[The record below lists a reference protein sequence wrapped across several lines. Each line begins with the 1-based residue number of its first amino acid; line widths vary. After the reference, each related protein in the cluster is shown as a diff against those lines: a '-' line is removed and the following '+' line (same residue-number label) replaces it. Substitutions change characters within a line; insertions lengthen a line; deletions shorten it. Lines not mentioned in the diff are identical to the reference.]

1 MHMTHLHR
9 ANLLMWCMV
18 VLYVAIA
25 FARLGHMGMAPAYG
39 DDNAVYITSAIA
51 LATGQGYK
59 LIALVGSPPALFYP
73 IGYPMALAPFFA
85 IFSVP
90 VAMLAGRLLNIAL
103 VAAASF
109 LVYGYLTK
117 RTQVSP
123 VLSALVVGMFALCP
137 TMFTWTL
144 MLYSE
149 SLYTCLSILCLLA
162 AGKES
167 RKICLITGV
176 LAGLSM
182 LVRTLGFT
190 LVGALLLSSLL
201 KRNWR
206 QFWWQ
211 LFGVAAI
218 QGPWLLYSFLN
229 KGGTLSGYSGQ
240 AAREWSLASMAH
252 NVMQMVSVVVPT
264 VVVPITESQ
273 VFERLLDRLPLFTFG
288 LAAIGCLVWWMVA
301 CRVWQGLKAKAPMA
315 LYICLYVG
323 LLIVWPWPPP
333 RFMTSVFPILAIFLS
348 EHLHESLLRWH
359 PRAGKIL
366 GAIAIVAILSSL
378 SLQVSRVKYS
388 FQLGDS
394 SSVAGQAAWDEFQES
409 AALVENNT
417 EKDAVIVSSW
427 PYSLWLLTNRKTV
440 WLSPTTT
447 LPQTFEKTGKDHPVY
462 VLASRRDHPNTG
474 IEFGVTP
481 VLNYIKEHPQDLYE
495 AGRTARG
502 THILYRVS
510 K

>member
-1 MHMTHLHR
+1 MTHLKR
-9 ANLLMWCMV
+9 ANLLIWSIV

-25 FARLGHMGMAPAYG
+25 LVRLGHIGMAPAYG

-167 RKICLITGV
+167 RKTCLIAGV

-211 LFGVAAI
+211 LFGVVAI

-240 AAREWSLASMAH
+240 AAREWSLRSMTQNAWLT
-252 NVMQMVSVVVPT
+252 VSDVIPT
-264 VVVPITESQ
+264 AVLPVIKSQ
-273 VFERLLDRLPLFTFG
+273 LFERLLERLPVLTLG
-288 LAAIGCLVWWMVA
+288 LAVVGCLVLWMVA
-301 CRVWQGLKAKAPMA
+301 CRVWHGVKSKAPLA
-315 LYICLYVG
+315 IYLCLYLG
-323 LLIVWPWPPP
+323 LLIVWPWPPS
-333 RFMTSVFPILAIFLS
+333 RFMTSIFPLLAILLS
-348 EHLHESLLRWH
+348 EQLHESLSRWH
-359 PRAGKIL
+359 PRVGKVL
-366 GAIAIVAILSSL
+366 RAVTVVAILSSL
-378 SLQVSRVKYS
+378 SVQISRVKYIL
-388 FQLGDS
+388 QLGDAS
-394 SSVAGQAAWDEFQES
+394 SRAGQAEWDEFQE
-409 AALVENNT
+409 AAAMVQRDA
-417 EKDAVIVSSW
+417 EKDAVVVSSW
-427 PYSLWLLTNRKTV
+427 PYSLWLLTGRQTV
-440 WLSPTTT
+440 WLAPSTT
-447 LPQTFEKTGKDHPVY
+447 LPQAFEKTGEDHPVY

-474 IEFGVTP
+474 VEFGASP
-481 VLNYIKEHPQDLYE
+481 VLKHIKEHPEQLHE
-495 AGRTARG
+495 TGRTARG